1 MTNIVV
7 LKAVAVD
14 AALLGKYAHAGRTHP
29 GFLHG
34 MAVRLCAQPRYQG
47 VTTGLEE
54 MVKQPVSCAVH
65 RGGFRAR
72 RNHLNCGIVGP
83 LMRGGGIGATF
94 LAFPIPL
101 GSTNVLF
108 NAPNAAAFGRPPPKC
123 PAAAEPANEAAGEA
137 KTTKNAKATFTEVLD
152 MGEAPL

>member
-54 MVKQPVSCAVH
+54 MVKQPVSCGSSRWFPSETQSLELRNRRAAY
-65 RGGFRAR
+65 AR
-72 RNHLNCGIVGP
+72 RRY
-83 LMRGGGIGATF
+83 RGYLLSVSDPARVDQRTF
-94 LAFPIPL
+94 QRA
-101 GSTNVLF
+101 
-108 NAPNAAAFGRPPPKC
+108 
-123 PAAAEPANEAAGEA
+123 
-137 KTTKNAKATFTEVLD
+137 
-152 MGEAPL
+152 